1 MFDEFGTKKIPFIW
15 TGLPGEADRSGGWHP
30 GKDSERFFHQG
41 GKGYQAMT
49 DVKGQTTYRWTQWL
63 VPLTFVGVYAAHAFY
78 LSRIVAT
85 PMEGWANSEVT
96 DAGFLRLYLQG
107 QDYYT
112 GFSYALGAA
121 FAVWAIGKFLRYRQ
135 TAMAAGVAGSIT
147 FVGVLM
153 AAGCFMIGCCGSP
166 MLGVYLGIFGAKA
179 LGIGK
184 PLMALVSLT
193 SVGVGYWYL
202 SRRAK
207 KGICLDSSCACHSP
221 SSEHEIPAPSETK
234 K

>member
-1 MFDEFGTKKIPFIW
+1 
-15 TGLPGEADRSGGWHP
+15 
-30 GKDSERFFHQG
+30 
-41 GKGYQAMT
+41 MT
-49 DVKGQTTYRWTQWL
+49 DVKGQTPYRWTQWL
-63 VPLTFVGVYAAHAFY
+63 VPLAFVGVYAAHAFY

-85 PMEGWANSEVT
+85 SMEGWANSEVMDT
-96 DAGFLRLYLQG
+96 GFLGLGPYLQG
-107 QDYYT
+107 QDYYM

-121 FAVWAIGKFLRYRQ
+121 FAAWAIGRFLRSRQ
-135 TAMAAGVAGSIT
+135 TAMAAGAAGSIT

-166 MLGVYLGIFGAKA
+166 ILGVYLGIFGAKA

-184 PLMALVSLT
+184 PLMALVSLV

-202 SRRAK
+202 SWRTK
-207 KGICLDSSCACHSP
+207 KEMCLDSSCACHSP
-221 SSEHEIPAPSETK
+221 SSEHEIPAPSKIK

>member
-1 MFDEFGTKKIPFIW
+1 
-15 TGLPGEADRSGGWHP
+15 
-30 GKDSERFFHQG
+30 
-41 GKGYQAMT
+41 MT
-49 DVKGQTTYRWTQWL
+49 DVKKQTPHRWTQWL
-63 VPLTFVGVYAAHAFY
+63 APLAFVGVYAAHAFY
-78 LSRIVAT
+78 LSRLVAT
-85 PMEGWANSEVT
+85 PMKGWANSEIM
-96 DAGFLRLYLQG
+96 DSGFLGLGPYLQG

-121 FAVWAIGKFLRYRQ
+121 FAAWAVGRFLRSRQ
-135 TAMAAGVAGSIT
+135 ASMAAGAAGSIT

-166 MLGVYLGIFGAKA
+166 ILGVYLGIFGAKA

-184 PLMALVSLT
+184 PLMALVSLA

-202 SRRAK
+202 SWRAK
-207 KGICLDSSCACHSP
+207 KEICLDSSCACHSP
-221 SSEHEIPAPSETK
+221 SSEHEIPAPSEIK

>member
-1 MFDEFGTKKIPFIW
+1 
-15 TGLPGEADRSGGWHP
+15 
-30 GKDSERFFHQG
+30 
-41 GKGYQAMT
+41 MT
-49 DVKGQTTYRWTQWL
+49 DVKGQTPYRWTKWL
-63 VPLTFVGVYAAHAFY
+63 TPVVCVGVYAAHAFY
-78 LSRIVAT
+78 VNRIAAT
-85 PMEGWANSEVT
+85 PTEGWANSEVMNT
-96 DAGFLRLYLQG
+96 GFLGLEPYVQG

-121 FAVWAIGKFLRYRQ
+121 FAVWAVCKFLRFRQ
-135 TAMAAGVAGSIT
+135 TAMATGAVGSIT

-166 MLGVYLGIFGAKA
+166 MLSVYLGILGAKA

-202 SRRAK
+202 SWRAK

-221 SSEHEIPAPSETK
+221 SSEHEIPAPSEIK